1 MNYEEAQEM
10 VLVTLTVKAWA
21 KTRFPWL
28 PRWMRPKTFAV
39 AAFRGVEI
47 PSWEP
52 VEVPLYAYR
61 ALDAYLAGHV
71 GMEHSE
77 IVIHDVGIKNEN
89 LPLPEMA
96 VSNGA

>member
-1 MNYEEAQEM
+1 MNDTPYADMQEI

-28 PRWMRPKTFAV
+28 PRWMRPKTFAT

-61 ALDAYLAGHV
+61 ALDAYLVGHV
-71 GMEHSE
+71 GADHSE
-77 IVIHDVGIKNEN
+77 IVIHDVGIKGD
-89 LPLPEMA
+89 LPELP
-96 VSNGA
+96 VGA